1 MIVPS
6 YCVEGIFDL
15 EDHGAERANSWEI
28 CASFYLLVGSIVHE
42 AGIGPVLSIKTSEN
56 ENRSRADLVAH
67 CEITWNPRLLVLDI
81 DDLPNILLNV
91 ISFTDVSDFLRRK
104 LDSSAENVDKLS
116 IENATSCRV
125 SGHVELSHSDP
136 LVDANIIVFASLVKV
151 LCIVSTDD
159 VNSVFL
165 RFINGCEIGP
175 RVVEICSMFE
185 LFVLFHVLKHPVTTN
200 IVLMS
205 TSNTKEP
212 PMIAYNSPAE
222 LWNVILEI
230 NQIFRLLVSSNVV
243 KVDVLVS
250 PFEVVNNSFISELL
264 FYDEN
269 VLEKVDNSL
278 FDVKMIE
285 LCNHRLLVFKVS
297 LILVNESISFIYD
310 VSYVVEDR
318 TICAHIK
325 LRELF
330 SEILVFFLLSLKF
343 IVHILNLDVVSLKFA
358 HNELLIDPSSKSVL
372 YFSKSHSD
380 IRELFNMRL

>member
-1 MIVPS
+1 
-6 YCVEGIFDL
+6 
-15 EDHGAERANSWEI
+15 
-28 CASFYLLVGSIVHE
+28 
-42 AGIGPVLSIKTSEN
+42 
-56 ENRSRADLVAH
+56 
-67 CEITWNPRLLVLDI
+67 
-81 DDLPNILLNV
+81 
-91 ISFTDVSDFLRRK
+91 
-104 LDSSAENVDKLS
+104 
-116 IENATSCRV
+116 
-125 SGHVELSHSDP
+125 
-136 LVDANIIVFASLVKV
+136 
-151 LCIVSTDD
+151 
-159 VNSVFL
+159 
-165 RFINGCEIGP
+165 
-175 RVVEICSMFE
+175 
-185 LFVLFHVLKHPVTTN
+185 
-200 IVLMS
+200 
-205 TSNTKEP
+205 
-212 PMIAYNSPAE
+212 
-222 LWNVILEI
+222 
-230 NQIFRLLVSSNVV
+230 
-243 KVDVLVS
+243 VDVLVS